1 MDWLVMV
8 DGMVVDIRGMPRALQ
23 EAAFAN
29 GLIPYVP
36 EDEH

>member
-1 MDWLVMV
+1 MI
-8 DGMVVDIRGMPRALQ
+8 DGVAVDIRGMPRALQ
-23 EAAFAN
+23 EAALAK